1 MKVVW
6 PELTLPAPVLQLI
19 KQQQELEA
27 NMQTPAHGI
36 MLDSDHGNA
45 KSYTIACDC
54 HDPNHS
60 VHMWIEI
67 NGDQD
72 VKDIEM
78 TFYVNTTTPFWKPG
92 FSRVKAAWDILVK
105 GYREDQHSLIL
116 NQQAALNVANTIT
129 TVIKELKEK

>member
-6 PELTLPAPVLQLI
+6 PESTLPAPVLQLI
-19 KQQQELEA
+19 KQQQELEV
-27 NMQTPAHGI
+27 NMQTPAQGI
-36 MLDSDHGNA
+36 MLDRDHGNA

-54 HDPNHS
+54 HDTDHQ
-60 VHMWIEI
+60 VHMWIEL
-67 NGDQD
+67 NGDKD
-72 VKDIEM
+72 VKDVEL

-92 FSRVKAAWDILVK
+92 FSRVKAAWDILVN